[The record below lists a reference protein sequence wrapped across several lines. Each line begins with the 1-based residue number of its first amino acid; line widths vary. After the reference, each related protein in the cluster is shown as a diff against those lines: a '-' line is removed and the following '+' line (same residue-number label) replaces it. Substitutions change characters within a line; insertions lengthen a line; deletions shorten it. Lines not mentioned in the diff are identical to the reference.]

1 MNGAFLLSA
10 AAFSP
15 SKIRSL
21 TIGTILLSAVAA
33 TPAFADVVSVADGS
47 FESNP
52 IGQIKTLTPT
62 STGWYMSSGA
72 PYSTYGYTWILNNLN
87 TGAAVKLHP
96 FTPTDEGVQF
106 LAQDST
112 YHPAA
117 VNQEITGLTPG
128 NMYTV
133 SFGWAGAQQLGYTGA
148 TTDFWAVSLGSQ
160 TFDTKTVSVASG
172 GFSGWMSEK
181 FRFTATAADEV
192 LSFQAFGT
200 CLAPGATCSPTT
212 SGAPPFALLDSVAL
226 TSTVPEPSSWA
237 MMLIGFAGLGYAGFR
252 SRRRAVSIA

>member
-21 TIGTILLSAVAA
+21 TIGTILLSAVVA
-33 TPAFADVVSVADGS
+33 TPAFAGVVSVADGS

-52 IGQIKTLTPT
+52 IGEITTKTPT

-72 PYSTYGYTWILNNLN
+72 PYSNYGYTWILSNSN
-87 TGAAVKLHP
+87 TGHILLHP

-112 YHPAA
+112 FRPAA

-128 NMYTV
+128 KMYTV

-160 TFDTKTVSVASG
+160 TIDTPTVHVPSG
-172 GFSGWMSEK
+172 GFSGWMSES
-181 FRFTATAADEV
+181 FRFTATTAEEV
-192 LSFQAFGT
+192 LSFKAFGT
-200 CLAPGATCSPTT
+200 CLTVTCGPTT

-226 TSTVPEPSSWA
+226 TTSAVPEPSSWA

-252 SRRRAVSIA
+252 SRRRAISIA